1 MRSIEII
8 FVVVLAVILNSISV
22 VHSQETYPLNE
33 PGLRQL
39 LDLPEEDS
47 PIQGED
53 LPMELDDDYR
63 DGDTEDDEKYLNKAQ
78 KNELDF
84 NIVGKATVIDGDTI
98 TINKS
103 KIRFSAIDAPE
114 KNYRGQ
120 TQFCKGP
127 QGLWACGK
135 KASSALKQLINGQE
149 VQCTNEGNDRYG
161 RTLSIC
167 YANGMDLQ
175 AEMVRSGM
183 AVAYLRYSN
192 RYENEQIEAMIA
204 QVGIWAGPFVEPEDW
219 RRQNRKK

>member
-1 MRSIEII
+1 MRSIVTI
-8 FVVVLAVILNSISV
+8 FVVVFNMVLNSISV
-22 VHSQETYPLNE
+22 VHSQEGGGVAFETPT
-33 PGLRQL
+33 GQ
-39 LDLPEEDS
+39 S
-47 PIQGED
+47 PIQAED
-53 LPMELDDDYR
+53 LPMPLADDFR
-63 DGDTEDDEKYLNKAQ
+63 EGNTEEDQKYLNKVQ
-78 KNELDF
+78 KNKLDF

-98 TINKS
+98 TIKNT

-120 TQFCKGP
+120 TQFCRGPKGV
-127 QGLWACGK
+127 WACGK
-135 KASSALKQLINGQE
+135 KASSKLKELINGQE

-204 QVGIWAGPFVEPEDW
+204 QVGIWGGPFVEPEDW
-219 RRQNRKK
+219 RRQSRKK

>member
-8 FVVVLAVILNSISV
+8 FVVFLAVILNSISV
-22 VHSQETYPLNE
+22 VHSQEAGVL
-33 PGLRQL
+33 
-39 LDLPEEDS
+39 EEGIPDAS
-47 PIQGED
+47 PIQADELPMSLGED
-53 LPMELDDDYR
+53 WWLE
-63 DGDTEDDEKYLNKAQ
+63 DTEADQRFLEKAQ
-78 KNELDF
+78 KKQLDL

-98 TINKS
+98 TIKNT
-103 KIRFSAIDAPE
+103 KIRFSGIDAPE
-114 KNYRGQ
+114 KNYYGQ

-127 QGLWACGK
+127 KGVWACGK
-135 KASSALKQLINGQE
+135 KASSALRQLINGQE
-149 VQCTNEGNDRYG
+149 VQCTDEGKDRYG

-204 QVGIWAGPFVEPEDW
+204 QVGIWGGPFVEPELW
-219 RRQNRKK
+219 RKHHRKK

>member
-8 FVVVLAVILNSISV
+8 FVVVLTVVLSSLPV
-22 VHSQETYPLNE
+22 VHSQEGGGVAFETP
-33 PGLRQL
+33 PGQ
-39 LDLPEEDS
+39 S
-47 PIQGED
+47 PIQAEE
-53 LPMELDDDYR
+53 LPMDLGENYWE
-63 DGDTEDDEKYLNKAQ
+63 EDDEDDRKFLDRAQ
-78 KNELDF
+78 KGQLDF

-98 TINKS
+98 TINKY
-103 KIRFSAIDAPE
+103 KIRFSGIDAPE

-127 QGLWACGK
+127 KGVWACGK
-135 KASSALKQLINGQE
+135 KASSALRQLINGQE
-149 VQCTNEGNDRYG
+149 VQCTDEGKDRYG

-183 AVAYLRYSN
+183 AVAYLRYSD

-204 QVGIWAGPFVEPEDW
+204 QVGIWGGPFVEPEQW
-219 RRQNRKK
+219 RIQNRKN